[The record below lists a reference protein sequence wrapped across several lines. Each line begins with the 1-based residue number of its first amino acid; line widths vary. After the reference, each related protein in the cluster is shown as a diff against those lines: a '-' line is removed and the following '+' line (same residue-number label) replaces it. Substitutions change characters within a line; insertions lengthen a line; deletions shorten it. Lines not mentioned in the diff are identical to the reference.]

1 MKTLTTWFEV
11 MDLFG
16 GDTETV
22 FGILY
27 YADALKLA
35 EAKGFTFSSE
45 LYQEA
50 TQNCLMS

>member
-16 GDTETV
+16 GDTENV

-27 YADALKLA
+27 YADAVKRA
-35 EAKGFTFSSE
+35 EEMGFTFSKE

-50 TQNCLMS
+50 TQNCLMP